1 MNLGAV
7 QLSLNEISLKKGKNT
22 IPNVKNNESFSS
34 LLSNLKSLETNME
47 ESLINEDSTQSM
59 HNLLEILNFPIDN
72 TDIQFLFGEP
82 FVLATQLANLSMEDI
97 QTSIQNILDEV
108 SSMDGMNLEW
118 PKEWLMKLE
127 SGDMQEMEEYFLSF
141 MELFRSQFQ
150 TILTNASE
158 ADLRN
163 ILQVAKYLDHVL
175 ANKDISAFQQQIG
188 QTLKEQLQSLK
199 DLLNRQLEQKNSTYK
214 TAFQTILNRP
224 SGKSI
229 ENLMIHSP
237 FYKIQLDKTQGSTQE
252 LSPTTISLPN
262 VSKMEQLVLLSEQQR
277 PVSSDQLLK
286 QFESILQKAT
296 FLRSGNIQT
305 MNLQLH
311 PAHLGTLKIEL
322 IRDQHGLTARMLASS
337 SMAKELIESQLHIL
351 KQAFAQQNI
360 QIERL
365 EVSNQ
370 IYQQQERFEQQN
382 QHFHSSKDDRSNEN
396 THSNDETDNEFV
408 ESLQEALLNYEV

>member
-1 MNLGAV
+1 MKLGAV
-7 QLSLNEISLKKGKNT
+7 QLSLNEISLNKGKNT

-82 FVLATQLANLSMEDI
+82 FELATQLANLSLEDI
-97 QTSIQNILDEV
+97 QSSIRNILEQV
-108 SSMDGMNLEW
+108 SSMEEMNLQRLE
-118 PKEWLMKLE
+118 EWLLKLE
-127 SGDMQEMEEYFLSF
+127 SGDMQGMEEYFLSF

-158 ADLRN
+158 VDLRN

-175 ANKDISAFQQQIG
+175 ANKDVSAYQQQMG

-199 DLLNRQLEQKNSTYK
+199 EILNRQLEQKKSANQT
-214 TAFQTILNRP
+214 TFQTILNRP
-224 SGKSI
+224 NTKTV
-229 ENLMIHSP
+229 ENVMIHP
-237 FYKIQLDKTQGSTQE
+237 PYYKIQLNKTQGSTLE
-252 LSPTTISLPN
+252 LTPTAISLPN
-262 VSKMEQLVLLSEQQR
+262 MNKVEQLVLLSEQQR
-277 PVSSDQLLK
+277 PVSSEQLMK

-370 IYQQQERFEQQN
+370 IYQQQERFEQKN